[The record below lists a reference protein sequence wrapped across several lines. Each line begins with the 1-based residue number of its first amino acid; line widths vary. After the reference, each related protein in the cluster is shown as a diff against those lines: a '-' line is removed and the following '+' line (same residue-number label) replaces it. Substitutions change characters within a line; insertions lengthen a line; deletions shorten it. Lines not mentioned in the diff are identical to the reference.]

1 MYSVSKIL
9 PKQKRL
15 IMPVIWD
22 GISNINIDSIS
33 IKINKI
39 LRFIFIVKFD
49 ENQIPNVSTNEMYK
63 E

>member
-15 IMPVIWD
+15 IMPVIWG

-39 LRFIFIVKFD
+39 LRLIFNVKFD
-49 ENQIPNVSTNEMYK
+49 ENQIPNVSTNEMY
-63 E
+63 

>member
-9 PKQKRL
+9 L
-15 IMPVIWD
+15 IMPVIWG

-39 LRFIFIVKFD
+39 LRLIFNVKFD
-49 ENQIPNVSTNEMYK
+49 ENQIPNVSTNEMY
-63 E
+63 